1 MDFQS
6 LVKLLAYRAAE
17 SKERIFLSWPEEQLD
32 VTYSEFY
39 EAAQQ
44 LAQYLQV
51 QGLKQGERVAL
62 SLENGVHWILAFW
75 GIILAGGVVVPLN
88 PKFKV
93 AEWVPLLEQAESS
106 WMIAENQGAGL
117 LSEHGVN
124 PVATA
129 YSSPWN
135 QAELVVSTAQRQRR
149 KALTKDDAEFS
160 DEALLLFTSGSTG
173 RPKGVVLTHGNLL
186 AEAAFIQQG
195 HALTQGDIG
204 LAILPFFH
212 INGLV
217 ITMLT
222 PLFSGGRAIVPEKFR
237 ASKFWEWVKKYQV
250 TWFSGVPT
258 ILSILLARKDPEPLD
273 TTSLRF
279 ARSASSSLSVAV
291 LEEFEQRFH
300 VPVIE
305 AYGLSETGSQVAT
318 NPLPPSIRKT
328 GSVGLPV
335 GNELRIVDEQGRPVP
350 NGIRGEVVIQ
360 GKNVTQGYLN
370 NKEANQ
376 ESFKQGWFYTGDIGF
391 FDEDGYLFLA
401 GRRKEL
407 INRAGEKISPR
418 EVDEVIYQLPEVL
431 LAAAVGV
438 PDPLFGEEIVA
449 FIQLRPGEM
458 VSEEQVIRHCKAC
471 LANFKVPK
479 RIFYLDD
486 FPKGP
491 NGKIQRLKLVALY
504 HKGVVNQYGL

>member
-6 LVKLLAYRAAE
+6 LVKLLAYRATE
-17 SKERIFLSWPEEQLD
+17 SKKRIFLSWPEEQLD
-32 VTYSEFY
+32 VTYGNFY

-51 QGLKQGERVAL
+51 QGLMQGERVAL
-62 SLENGVHWILAFW
+62 ILENSVHWILAFW
-75 GIILAGGVVVPLN
+75 GIILAGGVVVPFN

-93 AEWVPLLEQAESS
+93 AELVPLLEQAESR
-106 WMIAENQGAGL
+106 WMIADNQEAAL
-117 LSEHGVN
+117 LSDHGVN
-124 PVATA
+124 PVVTA

-135 QAELVVSTAQRQRR
+135 QAELVVITAQGQGQSILL
-149 KALTKDDAEFS
+149 KANARPN

-195 HALTQGDIG
+195 HVLTQGDIG
-204 LAILPFFH
+204 LSILPFFH

-222 PLFSGGRAIVPEKFR
+222 PLFSGGRVIVPEKFR
-237 ASKFWEWVKKYQV
+237 ASKFWQWVKKYQV

-258 ILSILLARKDPEPLD
+258 ILSILIARKDSEPLD

-291 LEEFEQRFH
+291 LKEFEQRFH

-305 AYGLSETGSQVAT
+305 SYGLSETGSQVAT
-318 NPLPPSIRKT
+318 NPLPPGIRKA

-335 GNELRIVDEQGRPVP
+335 GNDLCIVDEQGQPVP
-350 NGIRGEVVIQ
+350 KGIQGEVVIR
-360 GKNVTQGYLN
+360 GENVTQGYLN
-370 NKEANQ
+370 NNEANQ
-376 ESFKQGWFYTGDIGF
+376 ESFKQGWFYTGDLGYL
-391 FDEDGYLFLA
+391 DEEGYLFLV

-431 LAAAVGV
+431 LAAAVGI

-449 FIQLRPGEM
+449 FIQLRPGED

-471 LANFKVPK
+471 LADFKVPK

-491 NGKIQRLKLVALY
+491 NGKIQRLKLVELY
-504 HKGVVNQYGL
+504 HKGVVNQYDL